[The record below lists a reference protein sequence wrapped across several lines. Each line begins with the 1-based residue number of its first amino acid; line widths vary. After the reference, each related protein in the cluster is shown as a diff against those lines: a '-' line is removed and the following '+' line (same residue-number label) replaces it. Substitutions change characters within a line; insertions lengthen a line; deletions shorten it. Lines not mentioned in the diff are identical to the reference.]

1 VTSTISLDS
10 RSGLASAIHVHTSCA
25 SATAPSLKMRMGSA
39 TIWWRMSTSGC
50 RFWSVSVCRRGHRQT
65 HVIRLDDVGSA
76 AVEQGAEVG
85 ELGVEL
91 VSPDL
96 VAEQVK
102 LGEERLTS
110 SSYANLQSYVW
121 EVAR

>member
-1 VTSTISLDS
+1 
-10 RSGLASAIHVHTSCA
+10 
-25 SATAPSLKMRMGSA
+25 
-39 TIWWRMSTSGC
+39 
-50 RFWSVSVCRRGHRQT
+50 
-65 HVIRLDDVGSA
+65 VGSA